1 MKRCPKCN
9 FYMKDNYCVKCGYYE
24 GKSISNL
31 DKYQESNNDL
41 KILLKDDYQKIIYQ
55 KNLLLIFLL
64 GPLYFGYYHCCFY
77 SLMFIPVEFIFVCI
91 LGMMTYGSLLFIMLS
106 LFVSRISYVIFS
118 NALLIKML
126 NKRIK
131 KIKSVYSENYK
142 EVLFSMKE
150 KSFFYLII
158 PVLFYLLVIVIW
170 VIIYRTYRGNW

>member
-1 MKRCPKCN
+1 
-9 FYMKDNYCVKCGYYE
+9 
-24 GKSISNL
+24 
-31 DKYQESNNDL
+31 
-41 KILLKDDYQKIIYQ
+41 
-55 KNLLLIFLL
+55 
-64 GPLYFGYYHCCFY
+64 
-77 SLMFIPVEFIFVCI
+77 MFIPVEFIFVCI

-106 LFVSRISYVIFS
+106 LFVSRIIYVIFA
-118 NALLIKML
+118 NTLLIKML

-131 KIKSVYSENYK
+131 KIKSIYSENYK